1 MSQGTITLPQTMLTK
16 KKKFKPE
23 YLAALLFL
31 LPNLIGFILFTL
43 WPMFYSLVLSFLDWG
58 LLNDK
63 TFVGLSHYKE
73 ILSDATFWISF
84 KNTFIYSFVKVPIN
98 LLLSLLLAMALN
110 KGLHG
115 TNIFRTVAFL
125 PSVCSAVSVGIIW
138 KPLLESTQSGLV
150 NHLLSYIEINPIAF
164 LSSTQWSMLSVIGV
178 GIWKELGY
186 FMIIYL
192 AGLQGISRTYYE
204 AASID
209 GANSRQMFFN
219 ITIPLIAPTTFFAFV
234 TSLIGSF
241 QIFDL
246 TTVLTGGGPA
256 NSTNTLVMYIYQ
268 NAFQWFRMG
277 YASALALVLFLVI
290 FIVTMIQN
298 KIADNGAK
306 Q

>member
-1 MSQGTITLPQTMLTK
+1 MINKVSTYPSFNLTK
-16 KKKFKPE
+16 KNKLKPE

-43 WPMFYSLVLSFLDWG
+43 WPMIYSLVLSFLDWG
-58 LLNDK
+58 LLNNK
-63 TFVGLSHYKE
+63 TFVGVNNYKE
-73 ILSDATFWISF
+73 LFLDETFWVCL
-84 KNTFIYSFVKVPIN
+84 KNTALYSFVKVPIN
-98 LLLSLLLAMALN
+98 LILSLLLAIILN
-110 KGLHG
+110 KGLKG

-125 PSVCSAVSVGIIW
+125 PSVCSAVSVGILW

-150 NHLLSYIEINPIAF
+150 NHMLSLINIDPIPF

-178 GIWKELGY
+178 GLWKELGY

-192 AGLQGISRTYYE
+192 AGLQGISKTYYE
-204 AASID
+204 AANID
-209 GANSRQMFFN
+209 GANSRQQFFN

-246 TTVLTGGGPA
+246 TTVLTGGGPV

-277 YASALALVLFLVI
+277 YASALALILFLVI
-290 FIVTMIQN
+290 FAVTMIQN
-298 KIADNGAK
+298 KISDNSSK
-306 Q
+306 

>member
-1 MSQGTITLPQTMLTK
+1 MSQSTASLPETMVIQ

-43 WPMFYSLVLSFLDWG
+43 WPMLYSLILSFLDWG
-58 LLNDK
+58 LLNNK
-63 TFVGLSHYKE
+63 SFVGLSHYKE
-73 ILSDATFWISF
+73 LLGDATFWISF
-84 KNTFIYSFVKVPIN
+84 KNTVIYSFVKVPIN
-98 LLLSLLLAMALN
+98 LFLSLLLAIALN
-110 KGLHG
+110 KGLRG
-115 TNIFRTVAFL
+115 TTVFRTIAFL

-138 KPLLESTQSGLV
+138 KPLLESSQSGLV
-150 NHLLSYIEINPIAF
+150 NHILSYVGINPIPF
-164 LSSTQWSMLSVIGV
+164 LSSTDWSMLSVIGV

-204 AASID
+204 ASAID
-209 GANSRQMFFN
+209 GANSRQNFFL
-219 ITIPLIAPTTFFAFV
+219 ITLPLIAPTTFFAFV

-290 FIVTMIQN
+290 FLVTMAQN
-298 KIADNGAK
+298 KIADNSAK